1 MAQTVAEFTIDRLH
15 EWGIKRIFGFPGD
28 GINGFMAAL
37 RTAQD
42 KIDFVQSRHE
52 EMAAFM
58 ACAHAKFTDEVGVCM
73 ATSGPGAIHL
83 LNGLYDAK
91 MDHQP
96 VVAIVG
102 QQARAALGGSYQQEV
117 DLISLFKDVACE
129 FVHMATVPSQVRHL
143 VDRAVRIA
151 KARRTV
157 TCLIFPNDVQELDYE
172 EPKRMHG
179 SVHSSVGYREP
190 RIIPQESDLEKAAII
205 LNQGEKV
212 AMLVGAGAKG
222 CEQEII
228 QVADMLGCGVA
239 KALLGKEVL
248 PDDLPFVTG
257 SIGLL
262 GTGPS
267 WDMMTDCDTLL
278 MVGSSFPYS
287 EFLPKEGQAKGVQID
302 IDGKMLGIRYP
313 MDVNLQGDSKA
324 TLQALIPYLKR
335 KDDRSWRN
343 EIEEKVDKWW
353 KILDARA
360 QKTADPINPQYVFW
374 ELSKRLPDNCIIS
387 ADSGSTASWFAR
399 DLKIRTGMKASLS
412 GNLATMC
419 PGMPYT
425 IAAKFAYP
433 DRVAIGL
440 IGDGAMQMLG
450 INGLLTVSKYWRE
463 WKDPRMIILVLN
475 NRDLNQVTWEQRIMV
490 GDAKFE
496 GSQNVPDF
504 AYEEYAKLLGL
515 EGIRVENASEVK
527 DALETAMIVQRPV
540 VLNVYTDPAVPPMPP
555 HITFKQAKA
564 FASAI
569 FHGDADSWDIIKQS
583 AKDVWS
589 EYFPAKEEDTKIKK

>member
-1 MAQTVAEFTIDRLH
+1 MAQTVAEFAMDRLH
-15 EWGIKRIFGFPGD
+15 EWGIKRIYGYPGD
-28 GINGFMAAL
+28 GINGFMSAL
-37 RTAQD
+37 RKSED
-42 KIDFVQSRHE
+42 KIQFVQTRHE

-117 DLISLFKDVACE
+117 DLISLFKDVAGE
-129 FVHMATVPSQVRHL
+129 YVHMACEPSQTRHL
-143 VDRAVRIA
+143 IDRAVRIA
-151 KARRTV
+151 LARRTV
-157 TCLIFPNDVQELDYE
+157 TCIIFPNDLQELDYE

-179 SVHSSVGYREP
+179 TIHSSIGYRRP
-190 RIIPQESDLEKAAII
+190 RVLPHEDDLEKAAII
-205 LNQGEKV
+205 LNQGEKI
-212 AMLVGAGAKG
+212 AMLVGAGARG
-222 CEQEII
+222 AEEEII
-228 QVADMLGCGVA
+228 QTADILGCGVA
-239 KALLGKEVL
+239 KALLGKDVL
-248 PDDLPFVTG
+248 PDDLAFVTG

-267 WDMMTDCDTLL
+267 WEMMNDCDTLL

-287 EFLPKEGQAKGVQID
+287 EFLPKEGQAKAVQID
-302 IDGKMLGIRYP
+302 IEGRMLGIRYP
-313 MDVNLQGDSKA
+313 MDVNLQGDSKS

-335 KDDRSWRN
+335 KEDRSWRN
-343 EIEEKVDKWW
+343 KIEENTDKWW
-353 KILDARA
+353 RILDARA
-360 QKTADPINPQYVFW
+360 HNSADPINPQYVYW
-374 ELSKRLPDNCIIS
+374 ELSKRLPDNCILS
-387 ADSGSTASWFAR
+387 ADSGSTAAWFAR
-399 DLKIRTGMKASLS
+399 DLKIRKGMKASLS

-450 INGLLTVSKYWRE
+450 INGLITVAKYWKT

-475 NRDLNQVTWEQRIMV
+475 NRDLNMVSWEQRAMV
-490 GDAKFE
+490 GDAKFDA
-496 GSQNVPDF
+496 SQDIPDF
-504 AYEEYAKLLGL
+504 AYDEYARMLGL
-515 EGIRVENASEVK
+515 EGIRVDNPDEVN
-527 DALETAMIVQRPV
+527 DALDTAMIVQKPV
-540 VLNVYTDPAVPPMPP
+540 VLNVYTDPSVPMMPP
-555 HITFKQAKA
+555 HVSLKQMKA
-564 FASAI
+564 FSSAI
-569 FHGDADSWDIIKQS
+569 YHGDSDAWDMVKQT
-583 AKDVWS
+583 AKDVWA
-589 EYFPAKEEDTKIKK
+589 EYFPGK